1 MQPNS
6 GDRRRVVRHTSTA
19 VLRHV
24 VHDAIAQAIR
34 DGLDDKARTARAIA
48 AVRAVEPEVT
58 AAVARIIVARL
69 RPS

>member
-1 MQPNS
+1 MQQNPT
-6 GDRRRVVRHTSTA
+6 DRRRVVRHTSTA

-24 VHDAIAQAIR
+24 VHDAITQATR

-48 AVRAVEPEVT
+48 AVRAVEPEVPLD
-58 AAVARIIVARL
+58 VARIIVERL